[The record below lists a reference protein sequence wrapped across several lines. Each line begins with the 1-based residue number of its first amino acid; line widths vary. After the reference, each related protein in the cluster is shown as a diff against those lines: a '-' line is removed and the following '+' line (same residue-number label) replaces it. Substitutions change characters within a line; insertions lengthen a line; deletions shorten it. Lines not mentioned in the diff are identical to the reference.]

1 MTTATGTPV
10 GREAVNIGWLK
21 DALSQD
27 GYAVTELGDN
37 VLAAKKSGATNLVVK
52 LVPAMSIILFQS
64 IWKMKQGGFGAKK
77 DILKAV
83 NEANRESFIDTF
95 YTDADGDL
103 WVSSYI
109 VLTDHITPGD
119 VTRFLQREMLTFFA
133 ISQKSGLGEH
143 IQ

>member
-10 GREAVNIGWLK
+10 GRSREHRLVEGCVEPGRLRG
-21 DALSQD
+21 D
-27 GYAVTELGDN
+27 GTWRQRPGGEEVGCDQSRRQA
-37 VLAAKKSGATNLVVK
+37 
-52 LVPAMSIILFQS
+52 VPAMSIILFQS